1 MSKLKTQEAKFAF
14 WEAFWKRRDPTPDTP
29 RNEALDEFSQ
39 RVRYA
44 NQQFGVGTPGWKT
57 DMGCI
62 YIRHGKPD
70 EIVRNPFN
78 FDRPPEEIWYYYRA
92 RKTYFFVDKD
102 GFGRYELDPNRSS
115 S

>member
-1 MSKLKTQEAKFAF
+1 
-14 WEAFWKRRDPTPDTP
+14 
-29 RNEALDEFSQ
+29 
-39 RVRYA
+39 
-44 NQQFGVGTPGWKT
+44 
-57 DMGCI
+57 MGCI

-92 RKTYFFVDKD
+92 RKTYFFVDED